1 MKAVA
6 ILLTLFNC
14 VASTPTEVDPIHV
27 PATVRVVAPNPRKSS
42 LIDARNCR

>member
-1 MKAVA
+1 MKSVA

-27 PATVRVVAPNPRKSS
+27 PASTVRVLGPRPSKEFA
-42 LIDARNCR
+42 D